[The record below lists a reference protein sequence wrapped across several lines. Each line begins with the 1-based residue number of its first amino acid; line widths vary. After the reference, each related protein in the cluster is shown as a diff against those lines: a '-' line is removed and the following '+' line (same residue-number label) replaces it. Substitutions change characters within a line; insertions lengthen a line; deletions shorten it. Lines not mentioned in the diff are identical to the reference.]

1 MLHGSLPWILLSL
14 FEFKVMPFDLTNAPG
29 TFRRLMD
36 KVFQGLLW
44 KIVVVYL
51 DDITVFSP
59 TFEKHL
65 DDLEIVIE

>member
-1 MLHGSLPWILLSL
+1 
-14 FEFKVMPFDLTNAPG
+14 MPFDLTNAPG

-65 DDLEIVIE
+65 DDLEIVIERLKQAGLA

>member
-1 MLHGSLPWILLSL
+1 
-14 FEFKVMPFDLTNAPG
+14 MPFDLTNASG

-44 KIVVVYL
+44 KIIVVYL
-51 DDITVFSP
+51 DNITVFSL
-59 TFEKHL
+59 TFENHL